1 MTVVKRYRLIIV
13 VGLGLMLGV
22 IAYLYFRTP
31 SIHTEERSEL
41 LIAREDGK
49 REILLLQRTELMAAI
64 KENET
69 KLLQLQKITV
79 APPASSAILNMMGD
93 DEIAK
98 RFTES
103 GL

>member
-1 MTVVKRYRLIIV
+1 
-13 VGLGLMLGV
+13 
-22 IAYLYFRTP
+22 
-31 SIHTEERSEL
+31 
-41 LIAREDGK
+41 
-49 REILLLQRTELMAAI
+49 MAAI